1 MEGFTYNNI
10 FDTKGIE
17 YIIIITFLLAIIP
30 FWIII
35 NKPGVMS
42 KIKKT
47 LGILSANTL
56 RVPAG
61 LFFSRN
67 HTWAHLE
74 KSGTARVG
82 LDDFL
87 LHVTGEVTLGGL
99 RKAGDSINKGDLLV
113 SIDQKGKLLKIF
125 SPVSGTITGTNMGL
139 YEEPEALME
148 DPYGKGWIYKI
159 KPSRWI
165 EETSTCYLADDA
177 VAWVKGEVDRVK
189 EFVAASSA
197 KYSHGSQAAILQDGG
212 ELFDNPL
219 SDFPDEAWKDFQK
232 TFLN

>member
-17 YIIIITFLLAIIP
+17 YIIIIAFLLAIIP

-35 NKPGVMS
+35 NKPGVIRR
-42 KIKKT
+42 IKKT

-56 RVPAG
+56 SIPAG
-61 LFFSRN
+61 LFYSRN

-99 RKAGDSINKGDLLV
+99 RQAGDSIKKGDLLA
-113 SIDQKGKLLKIF
+113 SIDQNGKLLEIF
-125 SPVSGTITGTNMGL
+125 SPVSGTITGTNTGL
-139 YEEPEALME
+139 YEEPGALME
-148 DPYGKGWIYKI
+148 DPYGRGWIYKI
-159 KPSRWI
+159 KPSQWI
-165 EETSTCYLADDA
+165 EDTSTCYLADDA
-177 VAWVKGEVDRVK
+177 VAWVKREVERVK

-197 KYSHGSQAAILQDGG
+197 KYSPGSQAAILQDGG
-212 ELFDNPL
+212 ELFENPL
-219 SDFPDEAWKDFQK
+219 SEFPEEVWKDFQK

>member
-17 YIIIITFLLAIIP
+17 YIIIIAFLLAIIP

-35 NKPGVMS
+35 NKPGIVS

-47 LGILSANTL
+47 LGILSAGTL
-56 RVPAG
+56 RIPAG
-61 LFFSRN
+61 LLYSRN

-87 LHVTGEVTLGGL
+87 LHVTGEVTLGSL
-99 RKAGDSINKGDLLV
+99 RKPGDSIKKGDLLA
-113 SIDQKGKLLKIF
+113 SIDHNGKLLKIF

-139 YEEPEALME
+139 YEEPGPLME
-148 DPYGKGWIYKI
+148 DPYGKGWIYKLT
-159 KPSRWI
+159 PSQWI
-165 EETSTCYLADDA
+165 VETSSCYLADDA
-177 VAWVKGEVDRVK
+177 VAWVKTEVDRVK
-189 EFVAASSA
+189 EFIATSSGN
-197 KYSHGSQAAILQDGG
+197 YSPGSQAAVLQDGG
-212 ELFDNPL
+212 ELLENPL
-219 SDFPDEAWKDFQK
+219 SELPDEVWKDFQK
-232 TFLN
+232 NFLN